1 MPQLELT
8 KDLALLITDSLPIGI
23 CLAAH
28 NGEIVFANTKIE
40 KIFGYD
46 KNELAGYYI
55 EDLIPVN
62 HRHDHHK
69 LRASYTAKPTS
80 AAMADG
86 RLLLGLRKDGEEIQI
101 QIGLTPL
108 AEEYVLVSLIE
119 TTNNIIKPSNSND
132 QLTGLP
138 NRKLFDE
145 YSQKLRKLAIRNKK
159 NISVA
164 FIDLD
169 NFKPINDQFG
179 HQFGDKVLC
188 KVASL
193 LRNQL
198 RESDVIARV
207 GGDEFVICFYDVGD
221 PVDLKGILT
230 QLVNSISSIK
240 ILNGHK
246 INIGASVGALMTF
259 TPSVVEIEEMINI
272 TDKLM
277 YDAKK
282 SGKGIIVIN
291 EVDLATLTKS

>member
-1 MPQLELT
+1 MSQLEFT

-23 CLAAH
+23 CLSAH

-46 KNELAGYYI
+46 KNELTGYYI
-55 EDLIPVN
+55 EDLIPAN

-69 LRASYTAKPTS
+69 LRASYAAKPTNS
-80 AAMADG
+80 AMADG
-86 RLLLGLRKDGEEIQI
+86 RLLLGLRKDGGEIQI

-108 AEEYVLVSLIE
+108 TDEYVLVSLIE
-119 TTNNIIKPSNSND
+119 TTNNIIKPSTSND

-138 NRKLFDE
+138 NRKLFDQ

-159 NISVA
+159 NISIA

-179 HQFGDKVLC
+179 HQIGDQVLC

-193 LRNQL
+193 FRSQL

-221 PVDLKGILT
+221 SGDLKGILT
-230 QLVNSISSIK
+230 QLVDHISSIN

-246 INIGASVGALMTF
+246 INIGASVGALITL
-259 TPSVVEIEEMINI
+259 TPEVLSIDEMINI

-282 SGKGIIVIN
+282 SGKGIIIN
-291 EVDLATLTKS
+291 EVDSAILTND